1 MNMTRIY
8 NEAVYRNN
16 QMMMMIMNIKNR
28 KKNTKYENVCVG
40 GYCASGG
47 TREGRVNLF
56 PRVSALCALF
66 FLASKR
72 LPCRLSDVKG
82 GLT

>member
-1 MNMTRIY
+1 M
-8 NEAVYRNN
+8 
-16 QMMMMIMNIKNR
+16 
-28 KKNTKYENVCVG
+28 
-40 GYCASGG
+40 
-47 TREGRVNLF
+47 NLF

-82 GLT
+82 GLTKGNLDVQSGA